1 MDRILI
7 EEKIENAKSQIEEIR
22 QNRLKYQETL
32 RQLDMNESGWRG
44 FIEALSIVL
53 SDLDRSEDS

>member
-1 MDRILI
+1 MDRRLI